1 MMLFINTTA
10 VIFSLLA
17 VYRIA
22 HVTYACGKPETA
34 KMIRLAEAM
43 GKNPIGD
50 MLGKPVFILLVCVVW
65 LICQLF

>member
-1 MMLFINTTA
+1 MILFINVMA

-22 HVTYACGKPETA
+22 YVTYACGKPETA

-50 MLGKPVFILLVCVVW
+50 MIGKPVLILIVCVTW